1 MRSNSPPRLGSIP
14 FLGSLASPGL
24 LRILTLTVSLG
35 SVVSVVGSVHAV
47 PHVTLSGFVDTSISY
62 RFLPEAEAKKGVTLG
77 LDQVELDVS
86 VAVGG
91 GLKVRTDL
99 QLFPAEGATALGFDR
114 IVEQGFAEF
123 FFAGEDKGFFLRA
136 GKWNAPVGFEVI
148 DPTGLWQYSQG
159 LLFMKATP
167 SNLTG
172 FAFGWAGE
180 STQAQLWVS
189 NDWDTPST
197 PKDATLGL
205 RVQQGL
211 GDVGTVGLSS
221 TLGALNDEKM
231 RFMADLDLSFVFGA
245 LKLGGE
251 FNFGKLGGD
260 TSIGFLLSANYAF
273 SDRVSV
279 TGRFDFLDREITDN
293 PYKGMSA
300 TLAGLFNLTKGFDLI
315 AEVRADLPKD
325 ADEILGGALELL
337 GSF

>member
-1 MRSNSPPRLGSIP
+1 MRPNLPPRLAS
-14 FLGSLASPGL
+14 LLTLTASLASA
-24 LRILTLTVSLG
+24 VAAAG
-35 SVVSVVGSVHAV
+35 SAHAD
-47 PHVTLSGFVDTSISY
+47 PQVTLSGFIDSSITY
-62 RFLPEAEAKKGVTLG
+62 RFLPEAEAKKGVSLG

-91 GLKVRTDL
+91 GLRVRTDL
-99 QLFPAEGATALGFDR
+99 QLFPAEGASALVFDR

-172 FAFGWAGE
+172 FALGWVGP

-205 RVQQGL
+205 RVQQAIGSA
-211 GDVGTVGLSS
+211 GTVGVSS

-231 RFMADLDLSFVFGA
+231 RFMADLDLAFVFGR

-251 FNFGKLGGD
+251 FNFGKLGSL
-260 TSIGFLLSANYAF
+260 TSIGFLLSANYLL
-273 SDRVSV
+273 SDRLSL
-279 TGRFDFLDREITDN
+279 TARFDFLDREITDN

-300 TLAGLFNLTKGFDLI
+300 TVAACVNLTKGLDLI

-325 ADEILGGALELL
+325 ADEILGGALEVL